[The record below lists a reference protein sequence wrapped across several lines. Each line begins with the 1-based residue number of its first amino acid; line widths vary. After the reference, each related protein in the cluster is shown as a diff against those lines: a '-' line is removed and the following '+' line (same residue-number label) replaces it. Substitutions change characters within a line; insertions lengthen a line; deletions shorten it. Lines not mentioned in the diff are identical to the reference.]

1 MIKEFETPTIE
12 VIKIEVQDIIATS
25 PSDLDQDEITAG

>member
-25 PSDLDQDEITAG
+25 LDLDEATAE

>member
-25 PSDLDQDEITAG
+25 LDLDEATAD

>member
-12 VIKIEVQDIIATS
+12 VIKIEIQDIIATS
-25 PSDLDQDEITAG
+25 PADDIPTGDAE